1 MEIQFDKKSGGRK
14 KNDTRMYAP
23 SQGRKRVTFGPADA
37 QTRRQNG
44 DDRQTD
50 ESTLRSGRQEGETR
64 GITRFGLVL
73 CTFAFAGML
82 LFMLSGYEKITRAY
96 QEINN
101 INSQIEEAEL
111 TINALEVAIECAVT
125 IDQAQEWAKAH
136 NMQYPLQSQYVAS
149 GSAIPVSGAPADT
162 PGTAGSA
169 PEAGSA
175 DAGASEALPTG
186 GDLPGALEPGA

>member
-1 MEIQFDKKSGGRK
+1 MEIQFDKQPKGRK

-23 SQGRKRVTFGPADA
+23 SQGRKRVTFAPADERERGNNPSA
-37 QTRRQNG
+37 QREENLDSRAG
-44 DDRQTD
+44 
-50 ESTLRSGRQEGETR
+50 QERNEIKGV
-64 GITRFGLVL
+64 TRFGLVL

-101 INSQIEEAEL
+101 INSQIDETKL

-149 GSAIPVSGAPADT
+149 GSAVPVSGAPTDT
-162 PGTAGSA
+162 LGTAGTEPGTGTGTQDTGNPPDPVTD
-169 PEAGSA
+169 PEAQV
-175 DAGASEALPTG
+175 
-186 GDLPGALEPGA
+186 PGA